1 MAAPVSVRS
10 GGINV
15 ELDEAGK
22 EFVEYKVALYVG
34 RERVHTITGRYSLL
48 RERYSEL
55 SALLPGFSGPPF
67 PGRTGAGMTDENT
80 ARRSKELTAF
90 FSAVL
95 ARRERLEEEERRPL
109 AAGGELPI
117 VC

>member
-34 RERVHTITGRYSLL
+34 RERVHTVTGRYSLL
-48 RERYSEL
+48 RERY
-55 SALLPGFSGPPF
+55 
-67 PGRTGAGMTDENT
+67 
-80 ARRSKELTAF
+80 
-90 FSAVL
+90 
-95 ARRERLEEEERRPL
+95 
-109 AAGGELPI
+109 
-117 VC
+117 